1 MRPTHLRFFPLLFL
15 LLCPLWLFAGT
26 TPPLAPERL
35 FQRLVHGHLLT
46 DNWAWLAYRDD
57 PDLPRVLKEEQQ
69 YAARNLK
76 RSSGF
81 ARKLYHEFTR
91 SLTRDEASHPYLLD
105 GYYYWVRSP
114 RRSAHQVHYRLKD
127 TPGAEEELLL
137 DENQL
142 ARGSKYFSLGLFQ
155 VSRDGAKLAYS
166 VDLSG
171 DENYTLYI
179 KDLKTGETKGSG
191 IRNAGQALW
200 LIDGRRM
207 VITTYNERFQ
217 CDQAWL
223 YDTVS
228 GALSPL
234 YREEDPAFDLDV
246 YFSAGRDLIFLDS
259 SAADV
264 NRVWY
269 LAASSTDPELVSLP
283 VSDAGCLAYP
293 DYLDGVFYVMT
304 DRFHKDLGIYRFD
317 PSDAADRAWKEIVPP
332 IAGAPLQSF
341 ILMEDTVAVI
351 RRQQGFKRFEL
362 HSARGGSIRTIS
374 PPVPSDID
382 FWFNAD
388 PASPLL
394 MYSLEN
400 ELQPFSIVGHNLAT
414 GTEKTVYQTPA
425 GRIADTSAYCCE
437 LVWVPAADSTLI
449 PLRLIRRKDL
459 DPRVTHPLWLYGY
472 GAYSDCEDPYH
483 SDTLFSLLDR
493 GFIYAVAH
501 VRGGGEFGRSWYDAG
516 RTGNKKNT
524 FADFA
529 ACIDHLIAEGYTE
542 ADKLVIEGGSAGGLL
557 VGSVLNLVPEKIRL
571 AIADVPFVDLVN
583 TMLDPELPLT
593 LQEYDEW
600 GDPSSAEDF
609 GYMLSYSPYDNVS
622 PRVYPTVLAIT
633 AWNDIRVGYWEALKW
648 VQKLRVNNLGPAPAL
663 YLMRWE
669 GGHTGSNDIR
679 RDLRNYAQ
687 VMAFAIDLITS
698 QR

>member
-1 MRPTHLRFFPLLFL
+1 M
-15 LLCPLWLFAGT
+15 CPLWLQGGAI
-26 TPPLAPERL
+26 PPLAPERL
-35 FQRLVHGHLLT
+35 FQRIVHGHLLT
-46 DNWAWLAYRDD
+46 DNWAWLADRDD
-57 PDLPRVLKEEQQ
+57 PDLPRVLEQEER

-76 RSSGF
+76 RSSGL
-81 ARKLYHEFTR
+81 ARKLYQEFTR
-91 SLTRDEASHPYLLD
+91 SLARDEASHPYLLD

-114 RRSAHQVHYRLKD
+114 RSGSHQVHYRLKD
-127 TPGAEEELLL
+127 TPGAEEEVLL
-137 DENQL
+137 DENKL

-155 VSRDGAKLAYS
+155 GSRDGAKLAYS

-171 DENYTLYI
+171 DEDYTLYV
-179 KDLKTGETKGSG
+179 KDLKTGKTTETG

-200 LIDGRRM
+200 LIDGSRM
-207 VITTYNERFQ
+207 VVTTYNDRLQ
-217 CDQAWL
+217 CDQALL

-228 GALSPL
+228 GALSPI
-234 YREEDPAFDLDV
+234 YREEDPVFDLDV

-259 SAADV
+259 SAADI
-264 NRVWY
+264 NRVWF
-269 LAASSTDPELVSLP
+269 LDASSTDPELVSLTASNP
-283 VSDAGCLAYP
+283 GCRAYP
-293 DYLDGVFYVMT
+293 EYLNGEFYVMI
-304 DRFHKDLGIYRFD
+304 DRFHMDSGIYQYD
-317 PSDAADRAWKEIVPP
+317 PSDTTGRAWKEIVPP
-332 IAGAPLQSF
+332 ISGAPLQSF

-351 RRQQGFKRFEL
+351 RRQQGFKRLEL
-362 HSARGGSIRTIS
+362 YSVSGGMIRTIT
-374 PPVPSDID
+374 PEVPSDLD

-388 PASPLL
+388 PTSPLL
-394 MYSLEN
+394 MYSLES
-400 ELQPFSIVGHNLAT
+400 ELQPFSIVSHNLAT

-425 GRIADTSAYCCE
+425 GRIADTSDYCCE
-437 LVWVPAADSTLI
+437 LIWVPAQDSILI

-459 DPRVTHPLWLYGY
+459 DPGVTHPLWLYGY
-472 GAYSDCEDPYH
+472 GAYGDCEDPYH

-501 VRGGGEFGRSWYDAG
+501 VRGGGEFGRSWYDDG
-516 RTGNKKNT
+516 RIGNKKNT

-529 ACIDHLIAEGYTE
+529 ACIDHLIAGGYTE

-557 VGSVLNLVPEKIRL
+557 VGSVLNLVPQKIRL
-571 AIADVPFVDLVN
+571 AIADVPFVDLAN

-609 GYMLSYSPYDNVS
+609 AYMLSYSPYDNVS

-648 VQKLRVNNLGPAPAL
+648 VQKLRVNNLGTAPAL
-663 YLMRWE
+663 YLMRRE

-687 VMAFAIDLITS
+687 IMAFAIDLITS
-698 QR
+698 PR